1 MTKII
6 DLNKI
11 LKDKSIAVDPNYYSE
26 DCNFSLGNAWLI
38 MDVHMQLDLM
48 KQINK
53 QLYFQNETLTPNHM
67 RIEGLL
73 NIMSI
78 LIKETVPT
86 FGMQQ
91 LTVNLFNGT
100 TDGYAVTFNHFN
112 MNDIKKSV
120 QEGCSRPPMYRLEV
134 TVDKLIDNVVIRSD
148 RLFDIEKL
156 SFDDKELPGNTSFVI
171 LAIMRN
177 MTRLVHQN
185 GGFCVFSLENNA
197 LVGFIP
203 YSYTQCISITFNTN
217 PALIQVS

>member
-11 LKDKSIAVDPNYYSE
+11 LKNKRVAVDPIYYSQ
-26 DCNFSLGNAWLI
+26 DYNFSLGNAWMI
-38 MDVHMQLDLM
+38 MDVQMQLDLM
-48 KQINK
+48 KKINK
-53 QLYFQNETLTPNHM
+53 KLYFQNEALTPNHM
-67 RIEGLL
+67 RIEMLL

-86 FGMQQ
+86 FGMQE
-91 LTVNLFNGT
+91 LLVNLFNGT
-100 TDGYAVTFNHFN
+100 TDDYVVTFNHFN
-112 MNDIKKSV
+112 MNDIKQSV
-120 QEGCSRPPMYRLEV
+120 QEGCPRPPMYRLEV
-134 TVDKLIDNVVIRSD
+134 TVDKLIDNVVIRPD

-156 SFDDKELPGNTSFVI
+156 SFDDIKLPGNTSFVI

-177 MTRLVHQN
+177 MTRIVHQN
-185 GGFCVFSLENNA
+185 GGFCVFSLESNA

-203 YSYTQCISITFNTN
+203 YSYTHCISITFNTN